1 MVRKATEKDIPAAME
16 LFTAAKSIMRS
27 DGNSTQ
33 WGDGYPDAGIVRT
46 DISMGGAHIIE
57 QDGKPVAYFALLPSP
72 EPTYSSID
80 GKWLDDSS
88 PYHVI
93 HRIASTPESHGVF
106 RRIIEYALS
115 VSGNL
120 RIDTHRDNRIM
131 RRLIEKAGFSYCGV
145 IVLADGS
152 ERLAYQKNHTAMN
165 LKRIFLL
172 TALALGAATLSPAQI
187 YPQEELHF
195 RAPAVPKQIIFA
207 GDTIR
212 FDRSDL
218 YERMDRELIS
228 FTYMHS
234 NSILMLKKSDRY
246 FRMVE
251 PILRQNGIPDDLKYL
266 MAIESN
272 LNPKAY
278 SSAGAAGLW
287 QFTKTTGKEYGL
299 IIDAEVD
306 ERYNI
311 EKETVAACKY
321 LRRAYEKYGDWMTVA
336 ASYNAGQGGI
346 SRRLS
351 DQRQKSALDLWM
363 VEETSRYMFRVLS
376 AKMFFETPAAFGF
389 NVNDFE
395 KYPCYS
401 PKEVVTVS
409 GAIASLVDFAEEHGV
424 TYYQLKE
431 ANLWLRDNKLLNKA
445 GHTYKII
452 IPSGK

>member
-1 MVRKATEKDIPAAME
+1 MIRKATEKDIPAAME

-27 DGNSTQ
+27 DGNSAQ

-72 EPTYSSID
+72 EPTYSSIN

-152 ERLAYQKNHTAMN
+152 ESSPIKNHTAMN

-363 VEETSRYMFRVLS
+363 AEETSRYMFRVLS